1 MIRPGLFHCTKN
13 PFKDTAVILEI
24 ETPIDI
30 DDLVRFKDNYGRENK
45 PYEDK
50 KNMVKLSNND
60 PVLEEPQMNKENN
73 YILNGINIQIVKT
86 DKLNILNNLK
96 KNSIVAILD
105 GGLESVPRRYCGYG
119 DNCKTF

>member
-1 MIRPGLFHCTKN
+1 
-13 PFKDTAVILEI
+13 
-24 ETPIDI
+24 
-30 DDLVRFKDNYGRENK
+30 
-45 PYEDK
+45 
-50 KNMVKLSNND
+50 MVKLSNND

-105 GGLESVPRRYCGYG
+105 GGLESIDKKLVLSPG
-119 DNCKTF
+119 DIVGTETIAKLSEVFTIQNKITYLKI